1 MSDFDVISAPLSK
14 RLREGFERVAAVL
27 RADQWAATNGVG
39 LNPTQV
45 HVLTFLAGRNRTGIR
60 VKEIAAHLGVSQ
72 PTATDSIAALERKML
87 IDKEA
92 DAQDS
97 RATSVRINARGKEM
111 LKTIGAFPSSLETCL
126 SGLTTDEQ
134 ANLLQLLVKSI
145 RRMQI
150 AGSIPVQRMCV
161 TCQHFRP
168 NVYSDAQNPHHC
180 AFVNA
185 AFGNRH
191 LRLDCSDHE
200 LADPALQSA
209 NWAAYDTGPAP
220 LQAMQP
226 T

>member
-1 MSDFDVISAPLSK
+1 MSDFDVISVPLSK
-14 RLREGFERVAAVL
+14 RLREGLERVAAVL

-45 HVLTFLAGRNRTGIR
+45 HVLTFLAGRDRAGIR

-87 IDKEA
+87 IDKDA

-97 RATSVRINARGKEM
+97 RATSVRINAQGRDV
-111 LKTIGAFPSSLETCL
+111 LKTIGAFPSGLDLSL
-126 SGLTTDEQ
+126 SGLTIEEQ
-134 ANLLQLLVKSI
+134 SDLLLLLVKLI
-145 RRMQI
+145 RSMQM

-161 TCQHFRP
+161 TCRHFQP
-168 NVYSDAQNPHHC
+168 NTYSDAQNPHHC

-185 AFGNRH
+185 AFGDRH
-191 LRLDCSDHE
+191 FRLDCSDHE
-200 LADPALQSA
+200 LADPSLQSA
-209 NWAAYDTGPAP
+209 NWAAFDTGPAA
-220 LQAMQP
+220 LQATQP

>member
-1 MSDFDVISAPLSK
+1 MSEFDVISVPLSK
-14 RLREGFERVAAVL
+14 RLREGFERAAAVL

-45 HVLTFLAGRNRTGIR
+45 QVLTFLAGRDRAGIR

-87 IDKEA
+87 IDKYP

-97 RATSVRINARGKEM
+97 RATNVRINPRGKGV
-111 LKTIGAFPSSLETCL
+111 LATVGAFPSNLESSL
-126 SGLTTDEQ
+126 SALTNEEQ
-134 ANLLQLLVKSI
+134 AELLRLLVKSI

-150 AGSIPVQRMCV
+150 EGSIPVQRLCV
-161 TCQHFRP
+161 TCRHFRP
-168 NVYSDAQNPHHC
+168 NVYSDALNPHLC
-180 AFVNA
+180 TFVNA
-185 AFGNRH
+185 AFGDRH
-191 LRLDCSDHE
+191 LRLDCAEHE

-209 NWAAYDTGPAP
+209 NWAAFDPGPAP
-220 LQAMQP
+220 LQAKHP